1 MAVKKIEDA
10 GIKIGGARKDWRDI
24 NMSVAD
30 LAALTGEERASLVK
44 KDNIWPK
51 PDYAALVE
59 AGMTAEAAACMKV
72 LRDSLAASPSKSG
85 ARSVEEAQEGYV
97 KMISALRDAFME
109 TKTTADVK
117 QVYSKLVT
125 DFGGNEAIK
134 RHPVSAIW
142 FSVYNKRSCPFA
154 MDHKTLQKA
163 REMLSNGFPEDVPA
177 WRKNVSFY
185 GGGNG
190 GLMKCYKG
198 NQLVGAFA
206 TRDEAFDELKRLH
219 EAAEAAKKASKADIG
234 PKKPPLRPHLD
245 TIEREGM
252 TDHRRGRDIDSQ
264 EFIDTFGFLG
274 VEFGNWVPDHERQT
288 MINLGYDGMM
298 DLAEILGWE
307 PIDMSLGRRLSAA
320 FGARG
325 MGGKGAAHY
334 EAGRAVYNF
343 TRFNG
348 AGSQAHEFAHA
359 LDHFIGQGTSVL
371 GPDRV
376 PSITGWRHR
385 LNKNAI
391 QILAHH
397 GEEVGTAWNSLID
410 AFEKTAITQEE
421 AAETA
426 RDAIHR
432 YERSIEETTARA
444 AEYLEKVGNDAL
456 FQEALTNVTERK
468 QMQEKRLETLLS
480 MSPNENFGYRRSSYF
495 TEALKLSGPSGYE
508 ARPNEMF
515 ARAFECFIFDEIEAR
530 GAVSQYLVAG
540 VEEDRYADTDM
551 WKGNPYPT
559 NTERENFRALFTH
572 ALEASRPL
580 IENARDAEATYGA

>member
-10 GIKIGGARKDWRDI
+10 GMKIGGARKDWRDV

-30 LAALTGEERASLVK
+30 LADLTGEERAAVVK

-72 LRDSLAASPSKSG
+72 LRDGLAASPSKMS
-85 ARSVEEAQEGYV
+85 ARTMDEAQEGYV
-97 KMISALRDAFME
+97 RMVSALRDAFMAA
-109 TKTTADVK
+109 KTTQDV
-117 QVYSKLVT
+117 QRVYGTLVT
-125 DFGGNEAIK
+125 EFGGNDAIK
-134 RHPVSAIW
+134 RHPTSAVW
-142 FSVYNKRSCPFA
+142 FSVYNKRFCPFS
-154 MDHKTLQKA
+154 MDQKKLQKA
-163 REMLSNGFPEDVPA
+163 REMLSSGFPEDVPA

-185 GGGNG
+185 GGAG

-198 NQLVGAFA
+198 NHLVGSFA
-206 TRDEAFDELKRLH
+206 TKDEAYVELKKLH
-219 EAAEAAKKASKADIG
+219 EAAEAAKKASKAVIG

-252 TDHRRGRDIDSQ
+252 TNHRRGRDIDPE
-264 EFIDTFGFLG
+264 EFIRTFGFLG

-307 PIDMSLGRRLSAA
+307 PTDMSLGRRLSAA

-334 EAGRAVYNF
+334 ESGRAVYNF

-359 LDHFIGQGTSVL
+359 LDHFIGQGTSIL

-385 LNKNAI
+385 LNKSASK
-391 QILAHH
+391 ILAHH
-397 GEEVGTAWNSLID
+397 GEEVGLAWESLIH
-410 AFEKTAITQEE
+410 AFERSSITQEE
-421 AAETA
+421 AADTA
-426 RDAIHR
+426 REAILR
-432 YERSIEETTARA
+432 YERSIEETEKRA

-456 FQEALTNVTERK
+456 FRDAIVNVTERK
-468 QMQEKRLETLLS
+468 QMQETRLETLLS
-480 MSPNENFGYRRSSYF
+480 MSPNDDFGTRRSSYF

-515 ARAFECFIFDEIEAR
+515 ARAFECFIADEIEAR
-530 GAVSQYLVAG
+530 GGVSQYLVAG
-540 VEEDRYADTDM
+540 VEEDRYADTEM

-559 NTERENFRALFTH
+559 GAERENFRMLFTR
-572 ALEASRPL
+572 AMEASRPI
-580 IENARDAEATYGA
+580 IENVRDAEIDFGR